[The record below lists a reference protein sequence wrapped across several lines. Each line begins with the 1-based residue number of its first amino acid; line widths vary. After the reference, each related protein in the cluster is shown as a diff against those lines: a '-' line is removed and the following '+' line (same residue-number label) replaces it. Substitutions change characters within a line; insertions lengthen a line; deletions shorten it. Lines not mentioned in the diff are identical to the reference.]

1 MSHWENVNMETYPT
15 SHSNPTG
22 VDTTVEAATRAV
34 PSSPATVAR
43 TAPLQ
48 IVLVVLGVIAFLY
61 FARPVAL
68 PVFLACVAGM
78 TLKPLIRW
86 MSYRRGEKVFRPA
99 KVVVNELLTS

>member
-1 MSHWENVNMETYPT
+1 METYSP
-15 SHSNPTG
+15 SQSNPAG

-34 PSSPATVAR
+34 PSSPAKVAG

-61 FARPVAL
+61 FARPVVL
-68 PVFLACVAGM
+68 PVFLACAAGM

-86 MSYRRGEKVFRPA
+86 MSCRRGEKVFRPA
-99 KVVVNELLTS
+99 KVAVNELLTS